1 MKPLV
6 LLSGCL
12 ALGAAGVAFAFAPGL
27 TEKTP
32 TQAELVKAALS
43 APDVVHKAHDTFR
56 QEELKALPETPS
68 SIAARKAT
76 KTALVSYME
85 EREAVR
91 AAAETVR
98 TATVESVA
106 GKRQVAYRSFNVDQ
120 PYIALTFDDGPN
132 PETTPRLLDMLK
144 ERGVKATF
152 FVLGTRAAKHPEILR
167 RMVEEGHEIGNHS
180 WSHPQLT
187 RISTAASDKQIT
199 DASQAIF
206 DATGQRPVYLRPP
219 YGAMRG
225 TLQNHIHQKFD
236 MSFLYWS
243 IDPLD
248 WKYRDSKVVYE
259 NIISQA
265 KPGAIVLMHDI
276 HATTVDAMPQVLDD
290 LIAKGY
296 RFGTITQ
303 MVALDKT
310 GKPAARHVANARPA
324 ASPETTGSISTAR
337 IASPRP
343 APAPQ
348 PAMRPATR
356 PAAAPP
362 PLYAPAPATAA
373 AQGQQRVTTASS
385 EPRPA
390 PATAYAP
397 PVSGLY

>member
-1 MKPLV
+1 MKKVIAVKPLV

-32 TQAELVKAALS
+32 SQAQLVKAALS
-43 APDVVHKAHDTFR
+43 APDVVHKAHETFR

-76 KTALVSYME
+76 ETALISVME
-85 EREAVR
+85 EREAMR
-91 AAAETVR
+91 AAEDTVR

-106 GKRQVAYRSFNVDQ
+106 GKRQVSYRTFHVDQ

-132 PETTPRLLDMLK
+132 PDTTPRLLDMLK

-152 FVLGTRAAKHPEILR
+152 FVLGTRAAKYPELLR

-187 RISTAASDKQIT
+187 RISTDAADKQIADT
-199 DASQAIF
+199 SQAIF

-236 MSFLYWS
+236 MSFLYWT

-248 WKYRDSKVVYE
+248 WKHRDSKVVYE

-276 HATTVDAMPQVLDD
+276 HATTVDAMPQVLDT

-303 MVALDKT
+303 MVALDQP
-310 GKPAARHVANARPA
+310 GKPAARHVANARPS
-324 ASPETTGSISTAR
+324 ASPETTGSISTPRA
-337 IASPRP
+337 AAPRP
-343 APAPQ
+343 TPAPKRAAAPAP
-348 PAMRPATR
+348 T
-356 PAAAPP
+356 
-362 PLYAPAPATAA
+362 YAPMPASASVP
-373 AQGQQRVTTASS
+373 GQNRVTTASS
-385 EPRPA
+385 VPRPA
-390 PATAYAP
+390 PATGYAQP
-397 PVSGLY
+397 ASGLY